1 MRFGF
6 LSFGLLVLSGA
17 IIAVDVAPSLAAASA
32 QTNRELSQS
41 QAQEGSEQ
49 LIACGCTSRGCSS
62 CSRPTNPS
70 PPPPPRRR

>member
-41 QAQEGSEQ
+41 QAQERSEQ
-49 LIACGCTSRGCSS
+49 LIACRCTPSS
-62 CSRPTNPS
+62 CSCSSRPT
-70 PPPPPRRR
+70 RRR

>member
-6 LSFGLLVLSGA
+6 FSFGLLVLSGA
-17 IIAVDVAPSLAAASA
+17 IIALDVAPSLAAASA

-41 QAQEGSEQ
+41 QTQERSQQ

-70 PPPPPRRR
+70 SPPRRR

>member
-32 QTNRELSQS
+32 KTNRELSQS
-41 QAQEGSEQ
+41 QAQERSQQ
-49 LIACGCTSRGCSS
+49 LIACGCTRTGCSS
-62 CSRPTNPS
+62 CSRPPN